1 MPNYQLDRAG
11 FEEHL
16 LNAPWMVAE
25 MRRRAEAAA
34 EYARS
39 IAPVDEDGPHPGRY
53 RDSIGVDSGT
63 HGTPG
68 SAKQARAWAEVRAT
82 DPDSA
87 HIEWGNGHD
96 DGAHVMTRTL
106 DALR

>member
-1 MPNYQLDRAG
+1 MARYRLDRAG

-16 LNAPWMVAE
+16 LNAPWMEAE

-34 EYARS
+34 EFARS
-39 IAPVDEDGPHPGRY
+39 IAPVDSGEY
-53 RDSIGVDSGT
+53 VASIEVASGT

-82 DPDSA
+82 SA
-87 HIEWGNGHD
+87 DAVYVEWGNGHD
-96 DGAHVMTRTL
+96 EGAHVMTRTL

>member
-1 MPNYQLDRAG
+1 MPKYTLNRAA

-25 MRRRAEAAA
+25 MRRRAESAA
-34 EYARS
+34 EFARS
-39 IAPVDEDGPHPGRY
+39 IAPVDESGPHPGRY
-53 RDSIGVDSGT
+53 RDSIEVASGS

-68 SAKQARAWAEVRAT
+68 SREHARAWAEVRAT
-82 DPDSA
+82 APEA
-87 HIEWGNGHD
+87 VYVEWGNGHD